1 MPLGTCRGAL
11 LALGALGTLCTITGQ
26 DALQEL
32 KYGMCDPAHTSGC
45 VPLQSNRLVCD
56 RNATSS
62 PSNCTCP
69 PTQGVAPQIFNCSV
83 TLKNMDTSD
92 FPFNGKMWVHSLPC
106 ASCGTPDGKPG
117 PVDDDGKL
125 QTKVCARD
133 GTNPGTNRTEQLG
146 VDPGYIFSLSRA
158 GTSQLVLELIP
169 GYNPVPE
176 PDPPVPSRT
185 DCNLP
190 LTQENQWPQYVFN
203 VHSTPLSTDPA
214 ELPGVNW
221 LWGGLLCEISAALYA
236 CGICLQR
243 YALTL
248 KEQSSTARPSIAGMN
263 GAELEGWHPS
273 GGANITGHM
282 QPRAVFAQRIW
293 PAIPQAI
300 PWV

>member
-1 MPLGTCRGAL
+1 
-11 LALGALGTLCTITGQ
+11 
-26 DALQEL
+26 
-32 KYGMCDPAHTSGC
+32 
-45 VPLQSNRLVCD
+45 
-56 RNATSS
+56 
-62 PSNCTCP
+62 
-69 PTQGVAPQIFNCSV
+69 
-83 TLKNMDTSD
+83 
-92 FPFNGKMWVHSLPC
+92 
-106 ASCGTPDGKPG
+106 
-117 PVDDDGKL
+117 
-125 QTKVCARD
+125 VCARD

-282 QPRAVFAQRIW
+282 QPHAVFAQRIW